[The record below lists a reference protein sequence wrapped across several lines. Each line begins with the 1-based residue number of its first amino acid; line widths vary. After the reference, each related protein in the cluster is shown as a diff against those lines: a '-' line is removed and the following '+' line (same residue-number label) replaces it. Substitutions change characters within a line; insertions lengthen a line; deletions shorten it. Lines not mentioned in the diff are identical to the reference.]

1 MTTVNYYEI
10 KLEWISIPNKILE
23 VSYGGN
29 LSNYPYIYLELYN
42 EGFINTIT
50 SLLSNNPNSAL
61 AIFKI
66 PIDRYLYNIP
76 KYFYTLKCNN
86 SQVVLIRP
94 DQTMRFKLKLP
105 NGDVLQDSTV
115 DNISPSPP
123 NPLLQVNI
131 SLKITPAK

>member
-61 AIFKI
+61 AIFKKHSLI
-66 PIDRYLYNIP
+66 FTI
-76 KYFYTLKCNN
+76 TL
-86 SQVVLIRP
+86 
-94 DQTMRFKLKLP
+94 
-105 NGDVLQDSTV
+105 
-115 DNISPSPP
+115 
-123 NPLLQVNI
+123 
-131 SLKITPAK
+131 